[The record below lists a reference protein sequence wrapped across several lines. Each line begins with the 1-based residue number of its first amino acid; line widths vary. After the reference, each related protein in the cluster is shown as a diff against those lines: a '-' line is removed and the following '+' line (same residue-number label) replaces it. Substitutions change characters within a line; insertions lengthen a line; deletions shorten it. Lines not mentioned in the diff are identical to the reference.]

1 MKLLAIDAFF
11 QSYSYC
17 DGPKPKK
24 VWTVAVSD
32 PSSDGTAGV
41 GYSTLEAIAE
51 HSDDW
56 AGWGFRDGKAWLLFK
71 LKTDAIYAKMMFGDG
86 K

>member
-1 MKLLAIDAFF
+1 MKLLAIKDFF
-11 QSYSYC
+11 QSFSYC

-24 VWTVAVSD
+24 VWTVAVTDHSN
-32 PSSDGTAGV
+32 DGIAGV
-41 GYSTLEAIAE
+41 SSSTLEAIAE
-51 HSDDW
+51 HSDGW
-56 AGWGFRDGKAWLLFK
+56 SGWGFRNDKAWLLFK

>member
-1 MKLLAIDAFF
+1 MKLLAIGEFF

-24 VWTVAVSD
+24 VWTVAVAD
-32 PSSDGTAGV
+32 ATNDGTAGV
-41 GYSTLEAIAE
+41 SSDVLEAIAE
-51 HSDDW
+51 NSDGW
-56 AGWGFRDGKAWLLFK
+56 SGWGFQNDKAWLLFQ
-71 LKTDAIYAKMMFGDG
+71 LKTDAIYAKMMLGDG